1 MLAKFDAVESLI
13 SSTCYEFI
21 SRPISG
27 PRDYKRYWIQ
37 PFQVDEV
44 NGMREAVIVSLARTP
59 VGKAKKGSFAQT
71 RVEDLGKAVLEAVIE
86 RAPGLKK
93 EDVEDI
99 ILGCAMPEGEQGLN
113 VARIISLYAGYPVT
127 VPALTVNRFC
137 SSGLQAIAFA
147 AERIMLG
154 HAEVIVAGGVESMS
168 HVPMT
173 GFKPAPHPTIVEEMS
188 EVYIGMGHTAEEVA
202 RRFGITREAQDAFA
216 ASSHRKAAAAIA
228 EGKFRDEIVPVN
240 VTLAAADEQ
249 GKVRSKTFAFDTD
262 EGVRP
267 DTTPDVLAKLKP
279 AFALGG
285 SVTAGNASQTS
296 DGAAAVA
303 VMSREKAEQ
312 LGLTPLATFKSFALA
327 GVEPE
332 IMGVGPVEA
341 IPKAL
346 RMAGIELDQV
356 DVFEINE
363 AFASQCLHIIR
374 ALGIDE
380 SKVNVNGGAIA
391 LGHPLGCTGAKLT
404 VSLVS
409 ELARRG
415 GGYGV
420 VSMCIGGGMGAAGV
434 FEVHAAGA

>member
-1 MLAKFDAVESLI
+1 
-13 SSTCYEFI
+13 
-21 SRPISG
+21 
-27 PRDYKRYWIQ
+27 
-37 PFQVDEV
+37 
-44 NGMREAVIVSLARTP
+44 MREAVIVSLARTP
-59 VGKAKKGSFAQT
+59 VGKAKKGSLAQT
-71 RVEDLGKAVLEAVIE
+71 RVEDLGKAVLEAVIA

-154 HAEVIVAGGVESMS
+154 YADVIIAGGVESMS

-173 GFKPAPHPTIVEEMS
+173 GFKPAPHPVIVDEMP

-240 VTLAAADEQ
+240 VSLAAADES
-249 GKVRSKTFAFDTD
+249 GKVRSKSFTFDMD

-267 DTTPDVLAKLKP
+267 DTSPEVLAKLRP

-285 SVTAGNASQTS
+285 TVTAGNASQTS

-303 VMSREKAEQ
+303 VMSREKAEA
-312 LGLTPLATFKSFALA
+312 LGLKPLATFRSFALA

-346 RMAGIELDQV
+346 RMAGIGLDEV

-374 ALGIDE
+374 ALDIDE

>member
-1 MLAKFDAVESLI
+1 
-13 SSTCYEFI
+13 
-21 SRPISG
+21 
-27 PRDYKRYWIQ
+27 
-37 PFQVDEV
+37 
-44 NGMREAVIVSLARTP
+44 MREAVIVSLARTP

-216 ASSHRKAAAAIA
+216 ASSHRKAAAAIS

-249 GKVRSKTFAFDTD
+249 GKVRSKTLAIDTD

-267 DTTPDVLAKLKP
+267 DTTPDVLARLKP

-303 VMSREKAEQ
+303 VMSREKAEE

-327 GVEPE
+327 GVAPE